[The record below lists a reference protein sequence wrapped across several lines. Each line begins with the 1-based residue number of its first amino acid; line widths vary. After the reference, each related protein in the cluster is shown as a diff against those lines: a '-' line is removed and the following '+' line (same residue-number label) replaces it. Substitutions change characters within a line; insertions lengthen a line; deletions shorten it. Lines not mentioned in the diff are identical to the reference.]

1 MAAHTDNK
9 YGIMYKNKKAIKPYN
24 TLYILNVLGVYFKV
38 TEIQKKSFTFLMM
51 RLVILKELI

>member
-1 MAAHTDNK
+1 MATHTDNK
-9 YGIMYKNKKAIKPYN
+9 YGIMYKKKAIKPYN

-38 TEIQKKSFTFLMM
+38 KEIQKKSFTFLMM